1 MKEKI
6 INLINDEIKELY
18 KIKSSYKNDDF
29 MQANINARLACLQK
43 LKNDINNLEEVK

>member
-6 INLINDEIKELY
+6 LELINNEIKELY
-18 KIKSSYKNDDF
+18 KLKSSYKNDDF
-29 MQANINARLACLQK
+29 MVANVNARLACLQK